1 MEAQERHKLK
11 QQQKEMFNMKDDKI
25 IISFTEETVDIEVQC
40 TGKDLIIGTFV
51 IIKELAKA
59 TGKEVPEV
67 IDFLKLLSIE
77 EEVEQNKEGE
87 N

>member
-1 MEAQERHKLK
+1 
-11 QQQKEMFNMKDDKI
+11 MFNMGDKI
-25 IISFTEETVDIEVQC
+25 IISFTEETVAIEAQC
-40 TGKDLIIGTFV
+40 SGQDLISGALI

-59 TGKEVPEV
+59 TGKEVSEV

-77 EEVEQNKEGE
+77 EVEQNKEGE

>member
-1 MEAQERHKLK
+1 
-11 QQQKEMFNMKDDKI
+11 MKDKI
-25 IISFTEETVDIEVQC
+25 IISFTEELIAIEAQC
-40 TGKDLIIGTFV
+40 SGQDLILGALT
-51 IIKELAKA
+51 IIKEIAKA

-77 EEVEQNKEGE
+77 DKEGE

>member
-1 MEAQERHKLK
+1 
-11 QQQKEMFNMKDDKI
+11 MFNMKDKI
-25 IISFTEETVDIEVQC
+25 VISFTEETVDIEIQC
-40 TGKDLIIGTFV
+40 TSKDLIIGALI

-77 EEVEQNKEGE
+77 EVEQNKEGE

>member
-1 MEAQERHKLK
+1 
-11 QQQKEMFNMKDDKI
+11 MKDDKI
-25 IISFTEETVDIEVQC
+25 IISFTEDTVDIEVKC
-40 TGKDLIIGTFV
+40 SGKDLIIGAFV
-51 IIKELAKA
+51 TIKELAKA
-59 TGKEVPEV
+59 TGKEVLEV

>member
-1 MEAQERHKLK
+1 
-11 QQQKEMFNMKDDKI
+11 MKDKI
-25 IISFTEETVDIEVQC
+25 IISFTNESISIEAQC
-40 TGKDLIIGTFV
+40 SGQDLILGSLT
-51 IIKELAKA
+51 IIKEIAKA

-77 EEVEQNKEGE
+77 EDKEGG

>member
-1 MEAQERHKLK
+1 MFSME
-11 QQQKEMFNMKDDKI
+11 DKI
-25 IISFTEETVDIEVQC
+25 IISFTEETLAIEAHCSGQ
-40 TGKDLIIGTFV
+40 DLINGAFA
-51 IIKELAKA
+51 IIQELAKA
-59 TGKEVPEV
+59 TGKGVPEV

>member
-1 MEAQERHKLK
+1 
-11 QQQKEMFNMKDDKI
+11 MKDDKI
-25 IISFTEETVDIEVQC
+25 IISFTEETVDIEVKC
-40 TGKDLIIGTFV
+40 SGKDLIIGAFV
-51 IIKELAKA
+51 TIKELAKA

-77 EEVEQNKEGE
+77 EEEEVEQDKEGG